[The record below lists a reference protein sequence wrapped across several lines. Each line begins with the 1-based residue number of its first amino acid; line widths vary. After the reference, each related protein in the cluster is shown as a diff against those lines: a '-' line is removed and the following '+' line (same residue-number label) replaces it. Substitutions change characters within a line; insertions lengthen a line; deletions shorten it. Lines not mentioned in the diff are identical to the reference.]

1 MFCPQCGYQIDDDA
15 NFCQRCGARVRP
27 IMGSP
32 SAAQA
37 QPGRPPAV
45 GHPGELD
52 REALRIHL
60 SDVLALE
67 CIKSRLEDHQKKLA
81 GRIDWRRNSNYLKKC
96 LIREYRYSDGMC
108 SRDYAYLFYNGTSCF
123 LAMEQEYN
131 NMRVCTSD
139 WLPNGCQWVPVDDRS
154 IRSVPRWSKLW
165 SFSTKRECAQGLQ
178 KAYAEFRDAAPQAY
192 RDNLQKIQ
200 GDTRALEGVAG
211 ELKKAGELLEKAYQ
225 VNIIP
230 VQFRNLYAVYYLHTF
245 ITTSRESLSTA
256 LLHYDLNEIKSKL
269 DQIIAQQ
276 QEIIIQQAVLAAQNQ
291 QMLRQNQ
298 MQLERLAAIEDNTRQ
313 AAQYAEIAAVN
324 AEACAWLGNASY
336 IDRKLS

>member
-211 ELKKAGELLEKAYQ
+211 ELKKAGELAECCGRAI
-225 VNIIP
+225 V
-230 VQFRNLYAVYYLHTF
+230 
-245 ITTSRESLSTA
+245 
-256 LLHYDLNEIKSKL
+256 LLVSAE
-269 DQIIAQQ
+269 
-276 QEIIIQQAVLAAQNQ
+276 AA
-291 QMLRQNQ
+291 MG
-298 MQLERLAAIEDNTRQ
+298 EG
-313 AAQYAEIAAVN
+313 EIAACQKFVKEAQGLLRTMCGDIFVEIREAFGVETGTNPYDIPSNFALTGQLGEAVGALGSLLAEEAEGENAAAAALYRKKTVAAVN
-324 AEACAWLGNASY
+324 TVEALYRELYAN
-336 IDRKLS
+336 